1 MNKLVSFK
9 ESNVS
14 EEYLHTLKNHHMAED
29 NHIKDSSK
37 TLVLEIFYKEKIIN
51 LTEEMKELIKLLK
64 DRNKQIHDLV
74 QEKQNIKQQYA

>member
-1 MNKLVSFK
+1 
-9 ESNVS
+9 
-14 EEYLHTLKNHHMAED
+14 MAED

-64 DRNKQIHDLV
+64 DWNKQIHDLV
-74 QEKQNIKQQYA
+74 QEQ